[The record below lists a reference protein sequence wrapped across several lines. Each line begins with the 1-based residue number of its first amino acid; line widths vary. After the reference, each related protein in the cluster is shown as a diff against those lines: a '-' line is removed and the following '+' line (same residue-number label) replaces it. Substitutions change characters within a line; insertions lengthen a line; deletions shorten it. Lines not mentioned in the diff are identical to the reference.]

1 MVNKKIRC
9 AIYTRKSCEEG
20 LEQDFNSLDAQREAC
35 EAYIKS
41 QMHEGWALIPT
52 HYDDGGFSGGTM
64 ERPAF
69 KQLLEDIK
77 QDKIDIVVVY
87 KVDRLTRSI
96 MDFAKIIDIFDNHNA
111 SFASITQH
119 FNTTTSMGRLTLNIL
134 LSFAQFEREVTGE
147 RIRDKFEA
155 TRQKG
160 LWIFGKTPYG
170 YNKDEHNVLIPEE
183 PYANNVKQL
192 FNLYLE
198 LKSVDKLQSKIKEL
212 GIKSRTNKLFARG
225 NLYQILS
232 NKVYVGKL
240 QHKDKEYEGQHE
252 AIIDNN
258 TFNQV
263 QELLQE
269 NAVIKKH
276 TLYSKDGS
284 LLMGLLFD
292 DAGNKM
298 SPSHSS
304 KKGKKYRYYITC
316 KNKVE
321 NIGKITKLP
330 AGEIEDFVKD
340 QLIKL
345 LKNKKFIQKYLINE
359 NIEIQTEILK
369 LAETL
374 DLDKLFIRNA
384 VNRIDLQLDE
394 IKITYDTNYIMQ
406 YLLAKVSNKELP
418 ISSEV
423 KLLEA
428 LIYNVKISLTP
439 SKKNKIIIQGKNN
452 YDLKL
457 INAIVQ
463 SFWFNEKC
471 AKSELTRA
479 ERLNGNNKRYKNLR
493 FLPPNIIEDIF
504 NGKNDPN
511 LTIQDLLKMV
521 G

>member
-1 MVNKKIRC
+1 
-9 AIYTRKSCEEG
+9 
-20 LEQDFNSLDAQREAC
+20 
-35 EAYIKS
+35 
-41 QMHEGWALIPT
+41 
-52 HYDDGGFSGGTM
+52 
-64 ERPAF
+64 
-69 KQLLEDIK
+69 
-77 QDKIDIVVVY
+77 
-87 KVDRLTRSI
+87 
-96 MDFAKIIDIFDNHNA
+96 
-111 SFASITQH
+111 
-119 FNTTTSMGRLTLNIL
+119 
-134 LSFAQFEREVTGE
+134 
-147 RIRDKFEA
+147 
-155 TRQKG
+155 
-160 LWIFGKTPYG
+160 
-170 YNKDEHNVLIPEE
+170 
-183 PYANNVKQL
+183 
-192 FNLYLE
+192 
-198 LKSVDKLQSKIKEL
+198 
-212 GIKSRTNKLFARG
+212 
-225 NLYQILS
+225 
-232 NKVYVGKL
+232 
-240 QHKDKEYEGQHE
+240 
-252 AIIDNN
+252 
-258 TFNQV
+258 
-263 QELLQE
+263 
-269 NAVIKKH
+269 
-276 TLYSKDGS
+276 
-284 LLMGLLFD
+284 MGLLFD

>member
-1 MVNKKIRC
+1 MANKKIRC

-20 LEQDFNSLDAQREAC
+20 LDQDFNSLDAQREAC
-35 EAYIKS
+35 ESYIKS
-41 QMHEGWALIPT
+41 QMHEGWTLVPT

-96 MDFAKIIDIFDNHNA
+96 MDFAKIIEIFDNHNA
-111 SFASITQH
+111 SFVSITQH

-155 TRQKG
+155 TRKKG
-160 LWIFGKTPYG
+160 LWIFGKPPYG

-183 PYANNVKQL
+183 PYANNVKQI

-198 LKSVDKLQSKIKEL
+198 LKSVDKLRDKIIEL
-212 GIKSRTNKLFARG
+212 NIKSRTHKTFTRG
-225 NLYQILS
+225 HLYRILS
-232 NKVYVGKL
+232 NKVYIGKL
-240 QHKDKEYEGQHE
+240 QHKDKEYEGQHQS
-252 AIIDNN
+252 IIDEGIFNN
-258 TFNQV
+258 V
-263 QELLQE
+263 QELLKE

-276 TLYSKDGS
+276 TLYSKDSS
-284 LLMGLLFD
+284 LLTGLLFD

-298 SPSHSS
+298 SPSHSN
-304 KKGKKYRYYITC
+304 KKGKKYRYYITY
-316 KNKVE
+316 KNRVA

-340 QLIKL
+340 QLLKL
-345 LKNKKFIQKYLINE
+345 IRNKTFIHKHFVTE

-374 DLDKLFIRNA
+374 ELDKLFIRNA

-394 IKITYDTNYIMQ
+394 IKITYDTNYIMK
-406 YLLAKVSNKELP
+406 YLLAKVGNKELP
-418 ISSEV
+418 LSSDN
-423 KLLEA
+423 KLLEI
-428 LIYNVKISLTP
+428 LTYNVKISLTP
-439 SKKNKIIIQGKNN
+439 SKKNKIIIQGENN
-452 YDLKL
+452 YDMKL

-463 SFWFNEKC
+463 SFWFNDKC
-471 AKSELTRA
+471 AKGELTRK
-479 ERLNGNNKRYKNLR
+479 EKLNGNNSRFKNLR

-504 NGKNDPN
+504 KGKNDPN
-511 LTIQDLLKMV
+511 ITIPDLLKMV